1 MIKLQ
6 AMLKPCCPDPDWVHI
21 VPTTFDLLNLDAWF
35 IGLLLDYISV
45 AVLVVCFYQ
54 SLCLGLILQ
63 ARGARPSLPPL
74 HLHPLRCHP
83 AQKLRSLSLFSS
95 LWLPACWCLTPTLSS
110 PMSCPPNQSRRAA
123 LRGCSRY
130 KPAPHGVNRVC
141 ENVQISSRQTAWGS
155 TFS

>member
-21 VPTTFDLLNLDAWF
+21 VPVTFDLLNPDAWF
-35 IGLLLDYISV
+35 ILCL
-45 AVLVVCFYQ
+45 YQ
-54 SLCLGLILQ
+54 SLCLGLTLQ
-63 ARGARPSLPPL
+63 ARAASPSLLPL
-74 HLHPLRCHP
+74 HLHPLRCRP
-83 AQKLRSLSLFSS
+83 AQKLWSPSLFSS
-95 LWLPACWCLTPTLSS
+95 LWPPACWCPTPTLSS

-130 KPAPHGVNRVC
+130 KPTPLGVNRVC